1 MLILPVESSSLIKP
15 DSWLDKG
22 RKSNLGSLGGGL
34 FVEVGLGEE
43 SLCLNSIS
51 DFRGLS

>member
-1 MLILPVESSSLIKP
+1 MFNLPVESSSLIKP

-22 RKSNLGSLGGGL
+22 RKSNFGNLGGGL
-34 FVEVGLGEE
+34 FVGVGLGEE

-51 DFRGLS
+51 DLSGLS